1 MKVGEEV
8 VVVDEDMAVVAG
20 VIIGTSI
27 ILIVHLLTLEH
38 QLRKGLLKT
47 EMLEKVLKGGDMVDL
62 VLPVVSV
69 VAVMGV
75 LPMEKMAK
83 ESGLV
88 GYMNVGVGLD
98 MGGYFLMI
106 IFSSLCA
113 HASKLTCV

>member
-1 MKVGEEV
+1 
-8 VVVDEDMAVVAG
+8 
-20 VIIGTSI
+20 
-27 ILIVHLLTLEH
+27 
-38 QLRKGLLKT
+38 
-47 EMLEKVLKGGDMVDL
+47 
-62 VLPVVSV
+62 

-106 IFSSLCA
+106 IFFSLCA